1 MIRDDELAE
10 YELLYMRNW
19 MQGECG
25 QPRHVFIGEDDR
37 ARGQAGGQQASACVD
52 RFWWP
57 SQN

>member
-1 MIRDDELAE
+1 
-10 YELLYMRNW
+10 